1 MSMREDLDLDK
12 IRRTIGE
19 LKNELGNAIKQADEK
34 SLEHPDKEQE
44 YAKSKE
50 NLEKMSELTDSIKD
64 LIGEVTWSEVD
75 WNSDLSD
82 VEIGNVVDPIEIK
95 KDFIYADLIDAGL
108 NLDENNWIWKYI
120 VAGKKMADLIRN
132 NIDKETLESDPCEL
146 VEVEEGRMPENEI
159 WLASMR
165 ERKDTLIPPT
175 DKDVI
180 AIVKVLVKD

>member
-1 MSMREDLDLDK
+1 MREDLDLDK
-12 IRRTIGE
+12 IRKTIGE
-19 LKNELGNAIKQADEK
+19 LKNELNNAMKQADEK

-50 NLEKMSELTDSIKD
+50 NLEKMSELTDNVKD
-64 LIGEVTWSEVD
+64 LIGEVTWSEVN
-75 WNSDLSD
+75 WKSDLSD
-82 VEIGNVVDPIEIK
+82 VSIGEVIDPVEIDNCFD
-95 KDFIYADLIDAGL
+95 YAQLVDAGL
-108 NLDENNWIWKYI
+108 KLATNNWIWKYV
-120 VAGKKMADLIRN
+120 VAGKKMADLVRK
-132 NIDKETLESDPCEL
+132 NIGEETLEHTTPL

-165 ERKDTLIPPT
+165 ERKDTLVPPT